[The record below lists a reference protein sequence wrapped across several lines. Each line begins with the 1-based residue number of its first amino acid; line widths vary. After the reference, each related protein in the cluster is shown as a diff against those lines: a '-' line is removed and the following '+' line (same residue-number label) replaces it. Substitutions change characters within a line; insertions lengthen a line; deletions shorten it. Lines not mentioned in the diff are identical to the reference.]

1 MKKNEPVSHIMTT
14 DIISVHDGEPVSKLR
29 KIFEEH
35 PIQHIPV
42 VSGDKLIGII
52 SWNDFMRIS
61 FGEFGNQ
68 DAKGLDEILDHT
80 YKIHDVM
87 NKDLTTLSAGS
98 TIRDAARI
106 LGANSFHAL
115 PVVDGEKLIGI
126 VTSTDL
132 IRYLAE
138 L

>member
-1 MKKNEPVSHIMTT
+1 MKKNESVTKIMSTKLET
-14 DIISVHDGEPVSKLR
+14 IHEGEPVSKLR
-29 KIFEEH
+29 KIFEQDSVH
-35 PIQHIPV
+35 HIPV
-42 VSGDKLIGII
+42 VSGEKLIGIV

-68 DAKGLDEILDHT
+68 DAKGLDHILDHT

-87 NKDLTTLSAGS
+87 NQNPTTIPKSG
-98 TIRDAARI
+98 TIRDAARL
-106 LGANSFHAL
+106 LGSHSFHAL
-115 PVVDGEKLIGI
+115 PVVDGETLVGL

-138 L
+138 Q